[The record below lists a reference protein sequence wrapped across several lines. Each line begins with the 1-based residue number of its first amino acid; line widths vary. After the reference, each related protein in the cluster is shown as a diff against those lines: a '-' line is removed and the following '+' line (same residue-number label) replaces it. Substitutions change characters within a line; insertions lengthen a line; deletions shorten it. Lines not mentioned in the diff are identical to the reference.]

1 MTTMGAS
8 DVKRIELPFD
18 YSLLT
23 RQEGKAIRGALRLA
37 EDDFNAACRN
47 WQARIEELTIQLTSM
62 PTFSAKRAE
71 IERELTDIN
80 ERINQAKKKG
90 VYTDYSGLKR
100 RIANGAQ
107 WDDIYPEA
115 PLYYARTWDFYLQF
129 VGSNRRKENHSWANN
144 IFTFELIFRPVLVL
158 SMILRTVDELFG
170 VW

>member
-80 ERINQAKKKG
+80 ERTNQAKKEG

-107 WDDIYPEA
+107 WEDIYPEA
-115 PLYYARTWDFYLQF
+115 PLFYARTWDFYLQF
-129 VGSNRRKENHSWANN
+129 VGSNRRKGSSIDNVFKLVATISLVCELNWRNVGTGN
-144 IFTFELIFRPVLVL
+144 LLDFTL
-158 SMILRTVDELFG
+158 S
-170 VW
+170 